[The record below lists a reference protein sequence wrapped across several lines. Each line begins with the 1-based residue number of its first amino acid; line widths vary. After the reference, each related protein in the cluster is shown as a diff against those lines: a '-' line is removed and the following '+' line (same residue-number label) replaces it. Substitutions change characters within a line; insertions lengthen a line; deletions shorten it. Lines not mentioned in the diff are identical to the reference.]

1 MEDPDELP
9 QGYRLFPIFESLIAE
24 STIYLKPTTEERPYV
39 NYPINLDEA
48 CSICRRGGHYADSCW
63 DRRQINSFRKI
74 PGESFD
80 DAWKRFKRLQIEY
93 NNHKLSLYDLVL
105 AFFVGLDE
113 RLQDALEIKAG
124 GDLFALSPNQIV
136 QFYEDEATSERN
148 PKEEVCESTLESVE
162 EVPENLNVPTI
173 EEVQDDATITQ
184 EPEVIDSSW
193 SWSEEPEIFD
203 SSFLWIEEPKVFDS
217 SWLWIEEPEVFD
229 SSWLWIEE
237 PEIFDSNFLWIEE
250 IAPVDTMD
258 VITSVA
264 KCFDHIPLAI
274 HALDFHIPVPFH
286 RDKFQGS
293 FDPYFQI
300 FSSHN
305 SPDYII
311 IFVNTCATNFSF
323 QEFFDILKRLRRG
336 SKDGCQVARYD
347 GTDVEDSFPFDNG

>member
-9 QGYRLFPIFESLIAE
+9 IGYRLFPSFESIIAE

-63 DRRQINSFRKI
+63 DRRQFKSFRQI

-105 AFFVGLDE
+105 AFFAGLDE

-193 SWSEEPEIFD
+193 LWSEEPEIFD
-203 SSFLWIEEPKVFDS
+203 SSFLWIEEP
-217 SWLWIEEPEVFD
+217 EVFD
-229 SSWLWIEE
+229 SIWLWIEE
-237 PEIFDSNFLWIEE
+237 PEIFDSNFLWIDEL
-250 IAPVDTMD
+250 APVDTMG

-264 KCFDHIPLAI
+264 KCFDHIPLDI
-274 HALDFHIPVPFH
+274 YDLDFHIPVPFH
-286 RDKFQGS
+286 RDKFQES
-293 FDPYFQI
+293 FDPYSQF

-323 QEFFDILKRLRRG
+323 QEIFDILEGLRRG
-336 SKDGCQVARYD
+336 SKDGCQAARYD